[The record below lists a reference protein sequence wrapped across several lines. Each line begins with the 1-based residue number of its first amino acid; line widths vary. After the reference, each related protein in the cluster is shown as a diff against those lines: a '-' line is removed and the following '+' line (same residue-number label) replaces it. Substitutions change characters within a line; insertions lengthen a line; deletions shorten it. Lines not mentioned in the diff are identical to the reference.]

1 MTVARWAQNFWR
13 SSDSDSNNQRFF
25 PNPACQRRYLFDDAL
40 PVNIDAL
47 IGDYIRQY
55 NQHKLSFPPVSAG
68 TSLPPPDAGQSYLLY
83 LHIPYCVILCPFCSF
98 HRVQFEPG
106 EAGNY
111 FDCLRREI
119 DLVTE
124 AGFRFDEL
132 YVGGGTP
139 TVAPDE
145 LAKTITLVREQHTIG
160 GVSVETNPDDL
171 ARDSMAALRYAGVN
185 RLSVGVQ
192 SFDNDL
198 LREMQ
203 RLDKYGSGEEI
214 RTRLQHAEG
223 HFDTL
228 NVDMIFNMPHQTEAS
243 LQRDLNILTD
253 DVGVDQV
260 SFYPLMT
267 VNSTRKKM
275 QQSMGSVD
283 YDREKAFYGL
293 IANHMLAC
301 GYVRTSAW
309 CFSRKPGLFDE
320 YIVEREEYLGLGSG
334 SFSYLGG
341 KLYSSTF
348 SINHYLRLV
357 QAGKT
362 GTFGCLDM
370 TDRDQMRY
378 YLLMQLFSGSL
389 DKAAAEE
396 RFDGRFQRTL
406 WPELTM
412 LQTIGAV
419 RNAGVQLT
427 LTERGYYIWV
437 MLMRNFFTGVN
448 NLRDQMRHNIAR
460 ETAILEAE

>member
-1 MTVARWAQNFWR
+1 
-13 SSDSDSNNQRFF
+13 
-25 PNPACQRRYLFDDAL
+25 
-40 PVNIDAL
+40 VNIETL
-47 IGDYIRQY
+47 IGDYVRRY
-55 NQHKLSFPPVSAG
+55 NRRKLIFPPASIG
-68 TSLPPPDAGQSYLLY
+68 TSLPAPDTGRRYLLY
-83 LHIPYCVILCPFCSF
+83 LHIPFCAVLCPFCSF

-106 EAGNY
+106 SAQNY

-119 DLVTE
+119 QLVTDS
-124 AGFRFDEL
+124 GYRFDEL

-145 LAKTITLVREQHTIG
+145 LAKTIACVRERHSITGI
-160 GVSVETNPDDL
+160 SVETNPDDL
-171 ARDSMAALRYAGVN
+171 AKGSMAALRDVGVN

-192 SFDNDL
+192 SFDDSL
-198 LREMQ
+198 LLEMQ
-203 RLDKYGSGEEI
+203 RLEKYGSGAEI
-214 RTRLQHAEG
+214 AKRLQRAEG

-228 NVDMIFNMPHQTEAS
+228 NVDMIFNIPHQTEAS
-243 LQRDLNILTD
+243 LCRDLEVLTD
-253 DVGVDQV
+253 EVGADQV

-275 QQSMGSVD
+275 QQSMGSVN
-283 YDREKAFYGL
+283 YEREKSYYG
-293 IANHMLAC
+293 IVASHMLAH

-309 CFSRKPGLFDE
+309 CFSRKPGMFDE

-334 SFSYLGG
+334 SFSYLAG

-357 QAGKT
+357 GAGKT
-362 GTFGCLDM
+362 GTFGCLDLS
-370 TDRDQMRY
+370 DRDQMRY

-396 RFDGRFQRTL
+396 RFGGRFQRTL

-412 LQTIGAV
+412 LQTMGAV
-419 RNAGVQLT
+419 RNEGVQLA
-427 LTERGYYIWV
+427 LTEKGYYIWV

-448 NLRDQMRHNIAR
+448 NLRDQMRHNISS
-460 ETAILEAE
+460 ETAIMGSA